1 MTRVAFLYFPAGTS
15 SQLPPTMLQ
24 SIIKRRAKR
33 MLLSYVRKLFEPRPS
48 IVMPLSRMPKMQKH
62 MQVAVSQK
70 NVMLLLVRASWKII
84 KENIKGS
91 NKAKIINEALIHC
104 QTENVL

>member
-48 IVMPLSRMPKMQKH
+48 IVMPLSRMPEMQKTH
-62 MQVAVSQK
+62 ASCGK
-70 NVMLLLVRASWKII
+70 PIKCDDAASHSLL
-84 KENIKGS
+84 ENHKRFKQS
-91 NKAKIINEALIHC
+91 KDHK
-104 QTENVL
+104 